1 MIKGILAGL
10 KSYSDG
16 FNIIVK
22 YKLWGYFAA
31 PALIGLLLGVVI
43 FSTAWGIADNI
54 GGWLLSYYPWEW
66 GSGTLL
72 KIANVFGGLFVGAF
86 GLIIF
91 KQLVI
96 ALSAPFMSMMSEQIE
111 KKMAG
116 SQGPGFKLSKML
128 SDLVR
133 GLRIALR
140 NISRELFFTLVLF
153 LLGLIPV
160 FSPFTTVAIFMVQA
174 YYAGFG
180 NMDFTLERH
189 TNVRE
194 SVRFVRQH
202 KGLALGNGAVFLLIL
217 MTVIGFLFAL
227 PLSTAAATSE
237 TLKRLHIG
245 PVVEDGEM
253 V

>member
-1 MIKGILAGL
+1 MISGIIDGF
-10 KSYSDG
+10 KSYGDG
-16 FNIIVK
+16 FNLIVK
-22 YKLWGYFAA
+22 YKLWGYFLA
-31 PALIGLLLGVVI
+31 PAIISLLLGAAI
-43 FSTAWGIADNI
+43 FGAAWGIADDI

-96 ALSAPFMSMMSEQIE
+96 AFSSPFMSLMSEQIE
-111 KKMAG
+111 KKMMG
-116 SQGPGFKLSKML
+116 VREQRFNVSKML

-140 NISRELFFTLVLF
+140 NISRELFFTLILF

-160 FSPFTTVAIFMVQA
+160 FSPFTTAAIFLVQA

-180 NMDFTLERH
+180 SMDFTLERH
-189 TNVRE
+189 TNVRQ
-194 SVRFVRQH
+194 SVRFVRRH
-202 KGLALGNGAVFLLIL
+202 KGLALGNGAVFLFIL
-217 MTVIGFLFAL
+217 MTVIGFLFVL
-227 PLSTAAATSE
+227 PLSTAAAASE
-237 TLKRLHIG
+237 TLKRLG
-245 PVVEDGEM
+245 TPGAGEL

>member
-1 MIKGILAGL
+1 MISGILDGL
-10 KSYSDG
+10 KSYGDG
-16 FNIIVK
+16 FNIIVR
-22 YKLWGYFAA
+22 YKLWGYFLA
-31 PALIGLLLGVVI
+31 PALISILLGVAI
-43 FSTAWGIADNI
+43 FGAAWGIADDI

-96 ALSAPFMSMMSEQIE
+96 ALSSPFMSLMSEQIE
-111 KKMAG
+111 KKMVGAPPQ
-116 SQGPGFKLSKML
+116 SFKVSKML
-128 SDLVR
+128 RDLVR
-133 GLRIALR
+133 GIRIALR
-140 NISRELFFTLVLF
+140 NISRELFFTLILF

-180 NMDFTLERH
+180 SMDFTLERH
-189 TNVRE
+189 TNVRQ
-194 SVRFVRQH
+194 SVRFVRRH

-217 MTVIGFLFAL
+217 MTVVGFLFVL
-227 PLSTAAATSE
+227 PLSTAAAASE
-237 TLKRLHIG
+237 TLKRLEL
-245 PVVEDGEM
+245 PSGEQL